1 MCCCFQSHPNMS
13 QAVLDFMHNRR
24 SVLIKNMTEPGP
36 STTQLNDI
44 LTIASRVPDHR
55 KLEPWRFLVIQ
66 GDARIR
72 MGKALA
78 AVKAKQQA
86 LEPEQLLAEQ
96 QSFMRAPV
104 VIAVVAAPIE
114 HKTPKTEQILSA
126 GAVCQH
132 INIAAAAH
140 GFASQWVTG
149 WTFENPEAEAV
160 LGLETHEFIAGYLYI
175 GSSQDQPSDR
185 KRPELENKV
194 TWLID

>member
-1 MCCCFQSHPNMS
+1 MS

-24 SVLIKNMTEPGP
+24 SVLIKNMTAPGP
-36 STTQLNDI
+36 DTSQLADI

-66 GDARIR
+66 GDARAR
-72 MGKALA
+72 LGQVLA
-78 AVKAKQQA
+78 EVKGKQQA

-96 QSFMRAPV
+96 QTFLRAPV
-104 VIAVVAAPIE
+104 VVAVVASPIE
-114 HKTPKTEQILSA
+114 HKTPRTEQILSA

-149 WTFENPEAEAV
+149 WTFENPEAEAA
-160 LGLETHEFIAGYLYI
+160 LGLSEYEFIAGYLYI
-175 GSSQDQPSDR
+175 GSSEEQPSDR
-185 KRPELENKV
+185 KRPDLTDKV
-194 TWLID
+194 TWLSD